1 VVIATGFRVAEE
13 RIVPSTAFNHFDQ
26 DVARARAIV
35 THADPLPRSNAPEQM
50 VRSDLLRSAWMFA
63 VGAMDAYFCDAYT
76 DIVAATVISKSRHP
90 AANLPDFF
98 YDIRFPVRAILEPY
112 ANNENWR
119 WRMAARKMME
129 RENVLSLSTVQ
140 TLFNKFFRKG
150 FKLFRDRMA
159 DWIVHPDAKKR
170 LFGIT
175 DVSFNALG
183 AKQRGQAIEDAQ
195 EQMEE
200 RYRYLFQRRHDCIH
214 NCDRPKVSPQA
225 LPLGGTVLKVIQ
237 DAAFLVHRCD
247 EHINAEFREFL
258 LATGCPAAVVA
269 QAGY

>member
-1 VVIATGFRVAEE
+1 VPATAM
-13 RIVPSTAFNHFDQ
+13 NHFNQ
-26 DVARARAIV
+26 DVARAYAIIA
-35 THADPLPRSNAPEQM
+35 HADPLPRDNAAEQLL
-50 VRSDLLRSAWMFA
+50 RSDLLRSAWMFA

-76 DIVAATVISKSRHP
+76 DIVAATIISKSRHH

-140 TLFNKFFRKG
+140 TLFNKFFRRG
-150 FKLFRDRMA
+150 HKLFRDRMA
-159 DWIVHPDAKKR
+159 DWIMHPDAKKR

-175 DVSFNALG
+175 RAAFNAMG
-183 AKQRGQAIEDAQ
+183 ANQRAKAIEDAQ
-195 EQMEE
+195 DQMEE
-200 RYRYLFQRRHDCIH
+200 RYRVLFQRRHDCIH

-225 LPLGGTVLKVIQ
+225 LNLGGTVLKVIQ
-237 DAAFLVHRCD
+237 DAEFLVHRCD
-247 EHINAEFREFL
+247 EHIDAEFREFL
-258 LATGCPAAVVA
+258 VGTGCPAALVA
-269 QAGY
+269 QVGY